1 MIRNNDFDA
10 KLFLDYFK
18 KVILKMPV
26 KSRSKCEEKSFY
38 EYFKVVVQIKT
49 VLNFVKSSSRS
60 ANKMSF
66 SFGKIFQILIIVEI
80 KVHFTS
86 LSMLSR
92 CSANRTFFK
101 ATTGK
106 SLQVPNV
113 SRLSARWCGTRNPIK
128 MLF

>member
-66 SFGKIFQILIIVEI
+66 SFGKNISNSNKYI
-80 KVHFTS
+80 S
-86 LSMLSR
+86 
-92 CSANRTFFK
+92 
-101 ATTGK
+101 
-106 SLQVPNV
+106 QV
-113 SRLSARWCGTRNPIK
+113 CQC
-128 MLF
+128 